1 MTDAEPAPALEMK
14 GLIKRFNRVL
24 ALDGA
29 SFEARVG
36 EVHGLVGQNGAG
48 KSTLI
53 KILSGLHR
61 PDAGEIRIGG
71 ALVEHLTPR
80 RAEEHGI
87 HFIHQD
93 RLLVPTFTVGEA
105 LFLGDEPR
113 LARTPLLNRRAAE
126 ARAAEI
132 LQREFGV
139 RLRRGALIGEL
150 SAAQQQIVQIT
161 RALLNEPR
169 MLVFD
174 EPTAAL
180 VKSEVERLFR
190 TIQRL
195 KARSIT
201 IIYISHYLDEI
212 ERLCDRVTILRNGAN
227 VGTVDPRQVSAQR
240 IASLMVAREIAELF
254 PKRQTAIGSPALK
267 VTNLR
272 RDRKFEDISFEV
284 RRGEIVGLTGLVGSG
299 AKELVN
305 ALFGLQRI
313 DGGEAI
319 VVGEPANAK
328 TPAEA
333 AARKLAL
340 IPEDRRG
347 RGVALAMSVKE
358 NVTLAS
364 LARFSRFGFLRRAA
378 ERRSVDE
385 LIAALSIKTPGREA
399 PLRNLSG
406 GNQQKVSIVK
416 WLSRQSSIYI
426 LDEPTVGVDIG
437 SKVEIYALIGKLAEG
452 GSGVLIL
459 SSDLLE
465 LLGISH
471 RILVMYRG
479 RIVAEADPKTTT
491 SEELLGIV
499 VSGTTERPAH
509 VA

>member
-1 MTDAEPAPALEMK
+1 MTRTEQPLALEMK
-14 GLIKRFNRVL
+14 GLVKRFNRVL

-29 SFEARVG
+29 YFEARVG

-53 KILSGLHR
+53 KILSGLVR

-71 ALVEHLTPR
+71 ARVGELTPHR
-80 RAEEHGI
+80 VEAHGV

-105 LFLGDEPR
+105 LFLGREPR
-113 LARTPLLNRRAAE
+113 LAGGPILDRRGAETE
-126 ARAAEI
+126 ARDI
-132 LQREFGV
+132 LLREFGV

-161 RALLNEPR
+161 RALLNKPR

-174 EPTAAL
+174 ELTAAL
-180 VKSEVERLFR
+180 VRSEVERLFL

-195 KARSIT
+195 KGQGIT
-201 IIYISHYLDEI
+201 IVYISHYLDEI

-227 VGTVDPRQVSAQR
+227 VATVDPRRTSTQR
-240 IASLMVAREIAELF
+240 IASLMVARELADLF
-254 PKRQTAIGSPALK
+254 PPRGTALGETVLE
-267 VTNLR
+267 VRNLR
-272 RDRKFEDISFEV
+272 RDRKFEAVSFAV

-313 DGGEAI
+313 DAGEAL
-319 VVGEPANAK
+319 VDGALSGAR

-333 AARKLAL
+333 AARDIAFV
-340 IPEDRRG
+340 PEDRRG

-358 NVTLAS
+358 NATLAS
-364 LARFSRFGFLRRAA
+364 LARFSRFGFLRRAV
-378 ERRSVDE
+378 ERRRVDE
-385 LIAALSIKTPGREA
+385 LIAALSIKTPGRDT

-406 GNQQKVSIVK
+406 GNQQKVSILK
-416 WLSRQSSIYI
+416 WLSRQSSVYI

-437 SKVEIYALIGKLAEG
+437 SKVEIYALIARLAESG
-452 GSGVLIL
+452 AGVLIL
-459 SSDLLE
+459 SSDLIE

-471 RILVMYRG
+471 RILVMHRG
-479 RIVAEADPKTTT
+479 RLVREVDPATTT
-491 SEELLGIV
+491 SEALLGFV
-499 VSGTTERPAH
+499 VAGATERPAH

>member
-1 MTDAEPAPALEMK
+1 MSEIGLALEMK
-14 GLIKRFNRVL
+14 GLTKRFNGVV
-24 ALDGA
+24 ALNNAG
-29 SFEARVG
+29 FEARVG

-61 PDAGEIRIGG
+61 PDSGEIKIGG
-71 ALVEHLTPR
+71 ALVEHLAPR
-80 RAEEHGI
+80 RAEERGI

-105 LFLGDEPR
+105 LFLRKEPR
-113 LARTPLLNRRAAE
+113 LARTPILNRRAAE

-132 LQREFGV
+132 LQHEFGV
-139 RLRRGALIGEL
+139 RLRRGALVGEL

-161 RALLNEPR
+161 RALLTEPR

-180 VKSEVERLFR
+180 VKSEVERLFQI
-190 TIQRL
+190 IQHL
-195 KARSIT
+195 KSRGIT
-201 IIYISHYLDEI
+201 IIYISHYLEEI

-227 VGTVDPRQVSAQR
+227 VATVDPRQVSSKS

-254 PKRQTAIGSPALK
+254 PKRHTAIGPPALK

-272 RDRKFEDISFEV
+272 RDRKFVDVSFEV

-305 ALFGLQRI
+305 SLFGLQKI
-313 DGGEAI
+313 DGGEAL
-319 VVGEPANAK
+319 VDLAHTTAK

-347 RGVALAMSVKE
+347 RGVALSMSVKE

-378 ERRSVDE
+378 ERQTVDD

-399 PLRNLSG
+399 PVRVLSG

-416 WLSRQSSIYI
+416 WLSRQSSVYI

-452 GSGVLIL
+452 GAGVLIL

-471 RILVMYRG
+471 RVLVMYRG
-479 RIVAEADPKTTT
+479 RMVAEVEPTTTT
-491 SEELLGIV
+491 SEELLGIIV
-499 VSGTTERPAH
+499 GGTNGSTAR